1 MSLHAP
7 ARRRAQRGFSPV
19 ELLISVGLA
28 LFLVVAMGSMLV
40 ASNRTSR
47 AGDNLTQMQ
56 DAGRLALD
64 LVAREIRKVG
74 YRNQRQFT
82 LDVIFPSQGSSSPF
96 LAFAE
101 SAALAGGGAALS
113 LRYQSSGDDFT
124 ANCLGV
130 TSGANTMIVQ
140 HLSVSAGELTC
151 AARAGSGT
159 VTTAAL
165 VPFIEALNIT
175 YGEDTT
181 TPPDAA
187 AERYIAGASVT
198 DWTRIVSVN
207 LQVRVVSPDDGAAD
221 APQSYLDFDGTVVTP
236 TDRRLR
242 RTYSSVIALRN
253 VLP

>member
-1 MSLHAP
+1 MSA
-7 ARRRAQRGFSPV
+7 AMSSMRRRQGGFSPV
-19 ELLISVGLA
+19 ELLISVTLA
-28 LFLVVAMGSMLV
+28 LFLVVSMGSMLV

-64 LVAREIRKVG
+64 LIGREIRKAG

-82 LDVIFPSQGSSSPF
+82 LDVIFPSLGSSSPF

-101 SAALAGGGAALS
+101 SASLAGGDAALS
-113 LRYQSSGDDFT
+113 LRYQSSGDTFT
-124 ANCLGV
+124 ADCLGV

-140 HLSVSAGELTC
+140 HLSVSAGELICT
-151 AARAGSGT
+151 RPGSSP
-159 VTTAAL
+159 AAL

-187 AERYIAGASVT
+187 AERYVAGASVT
-198 DWTRIVSVN
+198 DWTRITSVN
-207 LQVRVVSPDDGAAD
+207 VQVRVVSPDDGLAD
-221 APQSYLDFDGTVVTP
+221 APQSYVDLDGTVVTP